1 MTVKELKNIFLTKFP
16 NYDLMMFKNIF
27 FDKADSLI
35 PVLDELK
42 NEIARFVLNEI
53 SNDDSIM
60 VNCLVKFFTE
70 TKGIAPVRLSS
81 NSWKDDMNLGIV
93 SSDYSGLLYK
103 NLDKLISNNI
113 LKRKEKRVCKK
124 KLYSKTDINEQRK
137 TVLLNKFEIDWPS
150 SMGHALI
157 KLMVRFE
164 EQLKYDRLLYLS
176 FEASLL
182 NHPGFLNRI
191 KSNLLLA
198 KTHIATLKSQNHRY
212 MKQDTKK
219 YNSQAVE
226 SNRDLTSEE
235 LNRRFLTG
243 IQNYDLIHLKKIY
256 YMNEVFPINIFNQL
270 KNKITE
276 FVLSKISKDDSIIVN
291 CFADA
296 FSNTES
302 LIPYGINCGSNGY
315 LSISKLISNDYGE
328 ELYRILEAQILQ
340 NILNWYESKEFR
352 NLFYD
357 VLRFSIRYLKIDSG
371 NKKENRHEESH
382 SYNIKRI

>member
-1 MTVKELKNIFLTKFP
+1 
-16 NYDLMMFKNIF
+16 
-27 FDKADSLI
+27 
-35 PVLDELK
+35 
-42 NEIARFVLNEI
+42 
-53 SNDDSIM
+53 
-60 VNCLVKFFTE
+60 
-70 TKGIAPVRLSS
+70 
-81 NSWKDDMNLGIV
+81 
-93 SSDYSGLLYK
+93 
-103 NLDKLISNNI
+103 
-113 LKRKEKRVCKK
+113 
-124 KLYSKTDINEQRK
+124 
-137 TVLLNKFEIDWPS
+137 
-150 SMGHALI
+150 MGHALI

-256 YMNEVFPINIFNQL
+256 YMNE
-270 KNKITE
+270 NKITE

-291 CFADA
+291 CLADA

-302 LIPYGINCGSNGY
+302 LIPYGINCGSNG
-315 LSISKLISNDYGE
+315 
-328 ELYRILEAQILQ
+328 
-340 NILNWYESKEFR
+340 